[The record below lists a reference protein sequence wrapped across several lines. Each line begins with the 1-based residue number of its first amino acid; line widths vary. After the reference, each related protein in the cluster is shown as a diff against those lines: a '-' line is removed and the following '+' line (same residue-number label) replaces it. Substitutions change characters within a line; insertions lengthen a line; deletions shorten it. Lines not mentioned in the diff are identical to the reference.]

1 MTVKEITDIIQKI
14 YDLQYRLQQE
24 KCDKQFVTDTI
35 SISVG
40 TANEI
45 QDVLEKYK
53 ASLYGLQVKEGE

>member
-14 YDLQYRLQQE
+14 YDLQYCLQQ
-24 KCDKQFVTDTI
+24 KKGDKQFVTDTI

-40 TANEI
+40 TADEI
-45 QDVLEKYK
+45 GDVLEKYK